1 MNQVLTVEQNEQ
13 KEMLVD
19 RIAYMHVY
27 VSRDQCRPLG
37 GLVSTADAATK
48 SWTGVLMY
56 VVKAS
61 DFHLPS
67 V

>member
-37 GLVSTADAATK
+37 GLASTAEAATK
-48 SWTGVLMY
+48 SSTGVPMY